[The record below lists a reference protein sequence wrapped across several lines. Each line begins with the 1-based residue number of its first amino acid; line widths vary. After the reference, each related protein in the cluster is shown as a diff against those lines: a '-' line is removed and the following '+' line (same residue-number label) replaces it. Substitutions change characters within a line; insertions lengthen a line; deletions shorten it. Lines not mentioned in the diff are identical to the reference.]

1 MHSGRHFYASVQLE
15 AGTSIRAPAEYLG
28 HADPG
33 FTLRTCTHRMLQA
46 QDKAKRAVN
55 DVFERLG
62 DGADDPLCGPDV
74 APAGTLT
81 PRNCR
86 SEGLGAQMS

>member
-15 AGTSIRAPAEYLG
+15 AGASIRALAEYLG

-33 FTLRTCTHRMLQA
+33 FTLRTDTHLMPQS
-46 QDKAKRAVN
+46 QGKAKRAVN

-62 DGADDPLCGPDV
+62 DGADDPLSGPDV
-74 APAGTLT
+74 APEVL
-81 PRNCR
+81 
-86 SEGLGAQMS
+86 